1 MNIFNSLLAQ
11 LVKCDVH
18 TTCKINS
25 IHAIFYHILSLSLF
39 NNITA
44 LVPLILSTLLIHLY
58 HHHHPRISSRRKSWN
73 KTSGPLHVMHYTTA
87 VMSMLLWPIVCIAIA
102 IYIPLW
108 KSTALST
115 MPHLISGMNFLKNF
129 ANLLMMSPWCCHK
142 HLSLTSSSSSS
153 SPPPLSLCIT
163 SFTFTSGPEVLFQ
176 DLRRD
181 EIRGWWWS
189 LHLSAIPDSKI
200 TFSVNLSHHSLPHLL
215 GRISQIFMTISGL
228 N

>member
-1 MNIFNSLLAQ
+1 VYRIYFARCMNIFNSLLAQ

-73 KTSGPLHVMHYTTA
+73 KTSVPLHVMHYTTA

-129 ANLLMMSPWCCHK
+129 ANLLMMSPWCCH
-142 HLSLTSSSSSS
+142 
-153 SPPPLSLCIT
+153 
-163 SFTFTSGPEVLFQ
+163 
-176 DLRRD
+176 
-181 EIRGWWWS
+181 
-189 LHLSAIPDSKI
+189 
-200 TFSVNLSHHSLPHLL
+200 
-215 GRISQIFMTISGL
+215 
-228 N
+228 